1 MKLKKICIS
10 NSDIPVTLR
19 QVCRMKLVFFF
30 HFSVIK
36 VIEATFSLYRSNFRP
51 AEKFVL
57 TEPFNILAL
66 FIRECRTVIFPSK
79 VSNNTTRKSMFAI
92 SVRNFLACSQTLYF
106 LFKVLRA
113 RVIKKN
119 KATLY
124 TGSRDRLV
132 IFLSFSSCVTTH
144 PCSHAFADKKNLAG
158 HGFHTLPFKFSTV
171 PVKTLTS
178 ILTFKFLNVLAF
190 KFLCG

>member
-1 MKLKKICIS
+1 M
-10 NSDIPVTLR
+10 N
-19 QVCRMKLVFFF
+19 FFF
-30 HFSVIK
+30 HFPVTK
-36 VIEATFSLYRSNFRP
+36 LIEATFSRYRSNFRP
-51 AEKFVL
+51 AKKFGQTLVH
-57 TEPFNILAL
+57 TEPFNIFAL
-66 FIRECRTVIFPSK
+66 FTLDCRTVIFPRK
-79 VSNNTTRKSMFAI
+79 VSDTTTRKSMFAI

-106 LFKVLRA
+106 LFQVLRA

-119 KATLY
+119 KATLC

-144 PCSHAFADKKNLAG
+144 PCSHTFADTKNLAG

-178 ILTFKFLNVLAF
+178 I
-190 KFLCG
+190 